1 MMRMCKLCGHTWKD
15 EAKICAECDSADWT
29 ALVPAVDE
37 EWGESPFWS
46 VEAIFEVDGTSDGH
60 DIEKKLLRELKQWTD
75 YWKGHDFSVE
85 TDLVVGVGVDSAIH
99 LMTEIWEFPPEDAV
113 IAVALV
119 QKLAERRKNPD
130 DYSITCRYY
139 DHGEESED

>member
-1 MMRMCKLCGHTWKD
+1 MCKLCGHSWKD
-15 EAKICAECDSADWT
+15 EAKVCSECDAANWT
-29 ALVPAVDE
+29 ALVPVVEE
-37 EWGESPFWS
+37 EWGEEPFWS
-46 VEAIFEVDGTSDGH
+46 VEAIFEVEGTEDGH
-60 DIEKKLLRELKQWTD
+60 KIEKKLLRTLKQWSD

-85 TDLVVGVGVDSAIH
+85 TDLVVGVGVESAIN
-99 LMTEIWEFPPEDAV
+99 LMTEIWEFRTEDAV

-119 QKLAERRKNPD
+119 QKLAEQRKSPD